1 MKKRIA
7 AIMLTVM
14 IALTAGMPA
23 VFAANGF
30 ALEKS
35 TPANGYDKVQA
46 QNVMVKL
53 YFTNEVAGKETRT
66 ANSDKFKFTDSDG
79 DALEYKIYY
88 DEKEKNKICILSV
101 NDLEIEETYTLTI
114 SGDLVD
120 DKGQALGADE
130 VVKFTTRGNT
140 SGKLYGVLMLVMI
153 VAMVFITIR
162 DNKKTQE
169 AETPASSNIPTNPYK
184 LAKER
189 NISVEE
195 ANRIIAQEREKA
207 AKKDEKRRQKEEA
220 AYEAKKA
227 AERAKKNIYRVHSK
241 RVVKRK

>member
-1 MKKRIA
+1 MAKRTA
-7 AIMLTVM
+7 AILLTVM
-14 IALTAGMPA
+14 LVLTAGMPA
-23 VFAANGF
+23 VLAANGF

-35 TPANGYDKVQA
+35 TPVNGYDKVQA

-53 YFTNEVAGKETRT
+53 YFSNDVADKATQA
-66 ANSDKFKFTDSDG
+66 ANADKFKFTDSDG
-79 DALEYKIYY
+79 DSLEYKIYY
-88 DEKEKNKICILSV
+88 DAKEKNKICILSV
-101 NDLEIEETYTLTI
+101 NDLEIEEKYTLTI

-120 DKGQALGADE
+120 DKGQNLGADE
-130 VVKFTTRGNT
+130 VIKFTTRGNT

-162 DNKKTQE
+162 DQKKAQE
-169 AETPASSNIPTNPYK
+169 AETPASTTVPTNPYK
-184 LAKER
+184 LAKEK

-195 ANRIIAQEREKA
+195 ASRIIAQEKEKA
-207 AKKDEKRRQKEEA
+207 AKKDEKRRKKEQE